1 MAGLAADQAHVDGLI
16 KKVLNLLTKG
26 ESYGDR

>member
-1 MAGLAADQAHVDGLI
+1 MAGLAADREFVDGLI
-16 KKVLNLLTKG
+16 RKVLNLLTKG